1 MLDSLLKEI
10 FYKQWSVNV
19 NHAKDSSKDINAHM
33 ELESVETPH
42 LRIRLPGIM
51 KIAWQK
57 PAKKPRNISTW
68 VMCDKCERWFHLV
81 CVGIIYSKEEL
92 EHMEWKCS
100 DCGERKEEG
109 AEEHH
114 SPEVLKQHREER
126 INPLLRFTRETV
138 QVRRVSVLEKA
149 QRETVQVPRVS
160 LLVEAQR
167 VQHTNLLNSSKL
179 TFLQYPVQNGTP
191 SRLSPLP
198 TTQTTTQ

>member
-1 MLDSLLKEI
+1 MVRKCKSCQGFIKGYQRSYGI
-10 FYKQWSVNV
+10 GKCGNTP
-19 NHAKDSSKDINAHM
+19 
-33 ELESVETPH
+33 LENQITWNNEDC
-42 LRIRLPGIM
+42 M
-51 KIAWQK
+51 AE
-57 PAKKPRNISTW
+57 ACKKPRNISTW

-109 AEEHH
+109 GEEHH

-179 TFLQYPVQNGTP
+179 TFLQYPVQNETP
-191 SRLSPLP
+191 SRLSPPP
-198 TTQTTTQ
+198 TTHTTTQ